1 MKSKAAIFVLVTII
15 GGTGT
20 VAASEIPLKDAMPLS
35 EIVKNIEDKGY
46 TPITEISFDE
56 GAWEAEAYKA
66 GYERELKID
75 PVSGE
80 ILSDQPD

>member
-1 MKSKAAIFVLVTII
+1 MKSKATIFILVTII
-15 GGTGT
+15 AGTGT
-20 VAASEIPLKDAMPLS
+20 AAASEKPPKDAMPLS

-46 TPITEISFDE
+46 SPITEISFDE
-56 GAWEAEAYKA
+56 GAWEAEAYKK

-80 ILSDQPD
+80 IISDQPD